1 MEIDDITPV
10 AQDYVKAIWNA
21 TEWGEPPITT
31 KALAARFE
39 TSAPNVSETL
49 RRLARQGLVAYAPYK
64 PVVLTDAGRRLALV
78 MVRRHR
84 LLETF
89 LVNTLGYTWDEVHD
103 DAERLEHAVSPLL
116 MARIDDLLGHPEA
129 DPHGDPIPRADLTV
143 PHPEDVGRLDE
154 AAPGRYLVVRIND
167 DHTEVLQRLTDLRV
181 RPGSTVRI
189 AANGAAL
196 TEDGE
201 ALGETALSS
210 IHARPLHGSPEDV
223 SD

>member
-49 RRLARQGLVAYAPYK
+49 RRLARQGLLIYAPYK
-64 PVVLTDAGRRLALV
+64 PVELTEEGRRLALV

-89 LVNTLGYTWDEVHD
+89 LVNTLGYGWDEVHD
-103 DAERLEHAVSPLL
+103 DAERLEHAVTRRF
-116 MARIDDLLGHPEA
+116 MERIDALLGHPVA
-129 DPHGDPIPRADLTV
+129 DPHGDPIPREDLTV
-143 PHPEDVGRLDE
+143 PHPEDACRLSD
-154 AAPGRYLVVRIND
+154 AAPGSYQVLRIND
-167 DHTEVLQRLTDLRV
+167 DDPAILQRLEEWGV
-181 RPGSTVRI
+181 RPGTRVVI

-196 TEDGE
+196 TGAGQPLDEPALE
-201 ALGETALSS
+201 A
-210 IHARPLHGSPEDV
+210 IYARPLPA
-223 SD
+223 

>member
-143 PHPEDVGRLDE
+143 PHPADVGRLDE
-154 AAPGRYLVVRIND
+154 AAPGAYLVVRIND

-201 ALGETALSS
+201 ALGESALSS